1 MISAAHALLVLAVNG
16 PGSQPRP
23 DLETTYHFE
32 PLDDDRAVWRP
43 SVDEAMLRQLGEA
56 MQATAVEWQRAAEH
70 EKSNPYL
77 FYTGALG
84 ALRTPTTLIAE
95 VESALDREAAAAADA
110 AGRRVVWPPEV
121 LRFENMLALGFQQL
135 TFAVSAY
142 HNDPKVRERRRG
154 HMLAAIAAT
163 HRVYQ
168 HAEPRAGER
177 LHALQM
183 GSQLF
188 VDLLL
193 FCPGTELLNKF
204 VTAHGGGLR
213 GALRDMTSL
222 CRQQFPIAAHA
233 CDLDLSLQIHEIL
246 VEEGHL
252 NVEKAADHKKD
263 WQVMLAT
270 MRQLG
275 RGADADAFFDA
286 KLRSR
291 TPWVHSMQMPSTFN
305 AKLAT
310 KEPRPFVDSAA
321 NRVAERLRASSE
333 AIIAEY
339 HAYEALVRNGGAAAI
354 YDGDHP
360 ESWMTQEDG
369 GGHWEYLYLR
379 HGPTWDAELC
389 GHMPAACAVA
399 RGLPEVDGHLRL
411 RRGDCEG
418 YCERGAN
425 LGTAGLV
432 SFYRLGPNR
441 SVKAHQGPSN
451 QRIKCHLVVRAP
463 PKGPKGASI
472 TAGGETLEVGA
483 GDVFCFDDSYEHSV
497 ANGGG
502 EGGDLSRVVFDITMW
517 HPDLHPLIDDGSA
530 ADEPEEEEE
539 EEFDDVDGA
548 SGGGAGGGGGEEAAG
563 AAGFA
568 PRGGGLSAD
577 FYREA
582 ERLFSPP
589 FGTERMA
596 PLLHSLVRFH
606 RPEVVVELGYGYT
619 TPFLARA
626 LADVAADLAAE
637 QLPTSELRRAGL
649 GQQRWYETVAPHFS
663 PRLFVV
669 DDSSQRGADGKAEEY
684 ARTMASVLSN
694 LRLDGRVTLHSAMNL
709 AQAHTLFEP
718 DSLGLVWNDAQW
730 DPDFIKAWWPLL
742 KRDGGMLLLHNVIGN
757 GERSRWCIASP
768 RRVVRELFPGEKFE
782 FLTLLEPHKAYQGS
796 VAMLRRLDPAAQP
809 RKYRFLWGGKGDD
822 DDMKDVEMFDDWM
835 TALDRR

>member
-321 NRVAERLRASSE
+321 NRVAERLRASSA

-517 HPDLHPLIDDGSA
+517 HPDLHPHRRRQRRRRA
-530 ADEPEEEEE
+530 R
-539 EEFDDVDGA
+539 
-548 SGGGAGGGGGEEAAG
+548 GGGGGGVRRRRWRERRRRGRRRRRGGGGRRRVCAAG
-563 AAGFA
+563 RRSERRLL
-568 PRGGGLSAD
+568 PRGGAVVLPAVWDGAD
-577 FYREA
+577 GAAPPLPRPLPPPRGGRRA
-582 ERLFSPP
+582 RLRVHDALP
-589 FGTERMA
+589 RA
-596 PLLHSLVRFH
+596 
-606 RPEVVVELGYGYT
+606 RPRRRRRR
-619 TPFLARA
+619 PRRRA
-626 LADVAADLAAE
+626 AADERAAA
-637 QLPTSELRRAGL
+637 RAGL